1 MSHPA
6 PSPAQAAPDEVNPWP
21 ALFAL
26 CLGFFMILVDSTIV
40 SVATPAIIANFGTDV
55 NSVVWVT
62 SAYLLAYAVLVLITG
77 RLGDRYGPK
86 RLYLLGLTVFTLSSL
101 WCGVT
106 GTIEGLI
113 IARVFQGVGAAMI
126 TPQTMAII
134 TRIFPSER
142 RGRAMALWGATAGV
156 ATLVGPLVGGL
167 LVDSLGWEWI
177 FFINIPVGLIA
188 FVLAARLVPTLPT
201 NTHQFDWAGVALSG
215 LGMFL
220 LVFGIQEGHQYDWGT
235 ITGPISVWSLIIAGL
250 VVFVGFVL
258 WQARNRREPL
268 VPLPLFRDRNFSL
281 ANVAIS
287 SMGFAITAL
296 VFPFMLYAQLVR
308 GMSPT
313 ESAALLIP
321 MALMSIVLAPW
332 VGKLTDNVHPRL
344 ITGFGFSAAITSLV
358 WLAAEMD
365 PGSAIWQLLLPL
377 ALLGVGNAFIW
388 APTSATATRNLPP
401 QKAGAGAGIYN
412 ATRQFGAVLGAAAIA
427 VLMDSRLAAEGLAL
441 DPNKASSVSKL
452 PDAVTGPFATAM
464 AQSLLLAPI
473 ILVAGLAAAV
483 MFDRPRHQQA
493 AADARAASVAEDP
506 VAPAQL

>member
-1 MSHPA
+1 
-6 PSPAQAAPDEVNPWP
+6 
-21 ALFAL
+21 
-26 CLGFFMILVDSTIV
+26 
-40 SVATPAIIANFGTDV
+40 
-55 NSVVWVT
+55 
-62 SAYLLAYAVLVLITG
+62 
-77 RLGDRYGPK
+77 
-86 RLYLLGLTVFTLSSL
+86 
-101 WCGVT
+101 
-106 GTIEGLI
+106 
-113 IARVFQGVGAAMI
+113 
-126 TPQTMAII
+126 
-134 TRIFPSER
+134 
-142 RGRAMALWGATAGV
+142 
-156 ATLVGPLVGGL
+156 
-167 LVDSLGWEWI
+167 
-177 FFINIPVGLIA
+177 
-188 FVLAARLVPTLPT
+188 
-201 NTHQFDWAGVALSG
+201 
-215 LGMFL
+215 MFL